1 MRFSP
6 SETLNDAPVVKACV
20 DAVTDDY
27 MVEDFAIYKFC
38 GFREVFREFYILF
51 RRFRIAGWVIMPRRV
66 SATSLS
72 LTISAVN
79 SSSSSVVMMF
89 LLSPPSG
96 GTLRCA
102 STLV

>member
-1 MRFSP
+1 MELMRFSP

-51 RRFRIAGWVIMPRRV
+51 RRFRIAGWVIMHED
-66 SATSLS
+66 
-72 LTISAVN
+72 
-79 SSSSSVVMMF
+79 
-89 LLSPPSG
+89 
-96 GTLRCA
+96 
-102 STLV
+102 